1 MLELFK
7 IILLVMDIIIGVIGF
22 FANWYLLYVFAS
34 VDDPHVLQRDYYLHS
49 AFYYIFLGFHF
60 LAGLVMMCLLDGF
73 KYLIKCNEN
82 TKDLFEMIF
91 NLVWCIFV
99 NFLIIL
105 VFGYFAQVI
114 YKFKEI
120 TRED

>member
-1 MLELFK
+1 MLGLAK
-7 IILLVMDIIIGVIGF
+7 PILLIMDIIVGVIGF
-22 FANWYLLYVFAS
+22 FANCVLLYAFTS
-34 VDDPHVLQRDYYLHS
+34 VNPHVSHRDYYLVN
-49 AFYYIFLGFHF
+49 AFLIIFLGFHF

-82 TKDLFEMIF
+82 KKDLFEMIF
-91 NLVWCIFV
+91 EIVWCIFV